1 MLEDIHNI
9 YISSTNKIGT
19 DTNYNYNI
27 YLSNYGI
34 KVKEDE
40 TATFNI
46 TGFQTL
52 NSFYNINSNSK
63 TFTIKVRTDQ
73 DITFT
78 YNFTLEEGNYNIFEL
93 CQL

>member
-1 MLEDIHNI
+1 MSEEIHNI
-9 YISSTNKIGT
+9 YISSTNKPNS

-52 NSFYNINSNSK
+52 NSFYNINS
-63 TFTIKVRTDQ
+63 KVRT
-73 DITFT
+73 ISF
-78 YNFTLEEGNYNIFEL
+78 
-93 CQL
+93 

>member
-1 MLEDIHNI
+1 MSEEIHNI

-19 DTNYNYNI
+19 DTNYSYNI

-46 TGFQTL
+46 TGF
-52 NSFYNINSNSK
+52 
-63 TFTIKVRTDQ
+63 
-73 DITFT
+73 
-78 YNFTLEEGNYNIFEL
+78 
-93 CQL
+93 